1 MNKLFFPVT
10 LAMLAVVLLFSSC
23 KKDADKPNE
32 EELITTLTMTW
43 TPVGGGTPV
52 TFLFRDLDGEG
63 GNPPVITT
71 APLAAGTEYNV
82 DITLLDETKTPAEN
96 ITEEIEEEADEH
108 QFFFQVTA
116 GLNLTFA
123 YLDSDKNGAP
133 LGLKTRMIT
142 GEAGSGTLR
151 VILRHDLN
159 KGAAGV
165 PQGDITNAGGDTDI
179 QVDFPVVI
187 Q

>member
-1 MNKLFFPVT
+1 MNKLFLPVSLMLLASVFLFP
-10 LAMLAVVLLFSSC
+10 SC
-23 KKDADKPNE
+23 KKDADKSNE

-43 TPVGGGTPV
+43 TPVGGGVPV
-52 TFLFRDLDGEG
+52 VFTFRDLDGDG

-71 APLAAGTEYNV
+71 APLAANAEYDV
-82 DITLLDETKTPAEN
+82 DITLLDETRSPAGN
-96 ITEEIEEEADEH
+96 ITEEVEEEGDEH

-116 GLNLTFA
+116 GLNLSFS

-142 GEAGSGTLR
+142 GDAGSGTLR

-159 KGAAGV
+159 KGGAGV
-165 PQGDITNAGGDTDI
+165 PQGDITNAGGETDI